1 MGATSESEDELGLG
15 EEELGEATEEELL
28 ARLPAGCT
36 VRRTARQPGSGE
48 TAAEELELLRA
59 VVAGCDFMRAT
70 PMTPDAHAQYLERR
84 AEFGFQKAKVRGVA
98 ERKTM
103 DDMVGGDNA
112 LGDFMTEYL
121 DDLMAL
127 SPKLF
132 HYFTAINSGLPG
144 GKGAWH
150 SDGNKKYAANPATG
164 PTHRCINHYVRD
176 SSDRKEVGIAFRWER
191 YGRASSTVFIA
202 PPFGCALAIKRTL
215 ACHAEIW
222 HNHSGS
228 GCRSLSV
235 LCDVRATFAAM
246 TDGELSAAAAAQP
259 VLADFAFDEGEF
271 KAKGGIGGGAPAS
284 PEDARDRQA
293 LTAIWGPR
301 GNRVMTKAE
310 AVRRRDAM
318 TAEEKKK
325 ARSDARGQ
333 TPEQKKARYGHQ
345 RYDLLRATVAAKNAP
360 RWKAAVDFY
369 MSDSVK
375 GRYKTRTRT
384 LRYKAALAAATP
396 PLASNGRSNAKLKQM
411 IAEREMIDEQMI
423 EEEEDEVA
431 TQHEPVLLRDF
442 FPPTPPTAYSRL
454 AAAASADEPEE
465 IAYIDLVSDS
475 ASEDD
480 ETEDDETGDALSPT
494 LQKRMER
501 YTGRLVVL
509 PGTRTENLSLAAVR
523 ACIASSN
530 FKRRRVFPVSLVLLW
545 VKSILGFPA
554 VKPKIRL
561 MY

>member
-1 MGATSESEDELGLG
+1 MSSDEEWEAPPVGATSESEDEHGLG

-84 AEFGFQKAKVRGVA
+84 AEFGFQKGKARGVA

-103 DDMVGGDNA
+103 NSMAEGDNA

-176 SSDRKEVGIAFRWER
+176 SSDRKKVGIAFRWEK
-191 YGRASSTVFIA
+191 YGRASSTIFIA

-271 KAKGGIGGGAPAS
+271 KAKDRIGGGAVTS
-284 PEDARDRQA
+284 PEDWLDRQA
-293 LTAIWGPR
+293 LRAVHGPP
-301 GNRVMTKAE
+301 GNRHMSRADV
-310 AVRRRDAM
+310 VRRRDGM
-318 TAEEKKK
+318 TAEQKKQAVSQMGSDAMK
-325 ARSDARGQ
+325 ARLAAQ
-333 TPEQKKARYGHQ
+333 TPEEKKSAADSKAATRARWSPDQRKAVSMKMSHGQKDSLYQKARRS
-345 RYDLLRATVAAKNAP
+345 RYTHV
-360 RWKAAVDFY
+360 VDFY
-369 MSDSVK
+369 M
-375 GRYKTRTRT
+375 RTPGATYRATYPRT
-384 LRYKAALAAATP
+384 
-396 PLASNGRSNAKLKQM
+396 
-411 IAEREMIDEQMI
+411 
-423 EEEEDEVA
+423 
-431 TQHEPVLLRDF
+431 
-442 FPPTPPTAYSRL
+442 PTVP
-454 AAAASADEPEE
+454 
-465 IAYIDLVSDS
+465 
-475 ASEDD
+475 ASE
-480 ETEDDETGDALSPT
+480 LCSF
-494 LQKRMER
+494 
-501 YTGRLVVL
+501 L
-509 PGTRTENLSLAAVR
+509 P
-523 ACIASSN
+523 
-530 FKRRRVFPVSLVLLW
+530 P
-545 VKSILGFPA
+545 
-554 VKPKIRL
+554 
-561 MY
+561 M